1 MRLFQRNPFHSSPA
15 LQSILIIA
23 GIIVINLLSQRYF
36 FRMDLTSEKR
46 FSISKNSQHLMKSL
60 EDPLQVNVY
69 LSGDLNVG
77 FLRLKHATADL
88 LDELKVYASQPITVH
103 FIDPSDQPSSDA
115 QIKMYASLEKKGM
128 HPTTVYEK
136 DANGKAIEKII
147 FPWAQIIAHQDT
159 IPVNLLVNIPGNTGD
174 ENLNA
179 SIEELEY
186 QLTDAIRRLEAKN
199 IDKIAFLEGN
209 GELSEEE
216 VYDAS
221 TALSRYFE
229 IDRGALGNDPNALK
243 PFKVVIIAKPRIPFT
258 EQEKFIIDQ
267 YIMNGGRVLWLVDG
281 TNIDTHNLSI
291 NGQATI
297 LPLDVN
303 LNDQLFC
310 YGVRINPDIVEDVQ
324 CVTIPVNVARP
335 DEQPQFKPM
344 PWFFSPLLLTNPY
357 NAITRNLGSVKSNF
371 PSSIDLVG
379 DSTRVKAD
387 VLLVTSNASHILAPP
402 AFVDLKHLPD
412 PQDQHYF
419 NLQNIPVAVA
429 LSGTFQSDFMNRM
442 VPQGINPSTPIL
454 QNSKPTRM
462 IVIADGDII
471 RNDVQENQGKLQV
484 LPLGY
489 DRYTNQLY
497 ANRAFIVNAVLY
509 LSDQEGWMALRS
521 RQFKLRLL
529 NHLAITEGKTA
540 WQMINVLTPL
550 LLLALFA
557 FVFFLFRRKR
567 FR

>member
-1 MRLFQRNPFHSSPA
+1 MRLYWKKSFQTS
-15 LQSILIIA
+15 LLIQSLVIIGLI
-23 GIIVINLLSQRYF
+23 VLFNVLSQHDFIRV
-36 FRMDLTSEKR
+36 DLTSEKR
-46 FSISKNSQHLMKSL
+46 FSLSKNTQHLMKTL

-69 LSGDLNVG
+69 LAGDLNVG
-77 FLRLKHATADL
+77 FLRLKRATADL
-88 LDELKVYASQPITVH
+88 LDELKVYAKQPITVH
-103 FIDPSDQPSSDA
+103 FIDPSDQPSSEA

-128 HPTTVYEK
+128 HATTVYEK

-186 QLTDAIRRLEAKN
+186 QLTDAIRRLETKTVE
-199 IDKIAFLEGN
+199 KIAFLEGN
-209 GELSEEE
+209 GELTEEE

-229 IDRGALGNDPNALK
+229 IDRGSLGTDPNALK

-267 YIMNGGRVLWLVDG
+267 YIMNGGRVLWLVNG
-281 TNIDTHNLSI
+281 TNIDTHNLSL
-291 NGQATI
+291 NGEATI

-335 DEQPQFKPM
+335 NEQPQFKPM

-357 NAITRNLGSVKSNF
+357 NPITRNLGSVKSNF

-379 DSTRVKAD
+379 DSSRVKAD
-387 VLLVTSNASHILAPP
+387 ILLVTSNASHILAPP
-402 AFVDLKHLPD
+402 ALIDLKHLPD
-412 PQDQHYF
+412 PQDQRYF
-419 NLQNIPVAVA
+419 NMQNIPVAVS
-429 LSGTFQSDFMNRM
+429 LSGIFQSDFMNRL

-454 QNSKPTRM
+454 QVSKPTRM

-471 RNDVQENQGKLQV
+471 RNDVQEAQGKLQV

-489 DRYTNQLY
+489 DRYTNQMY
-497 ANRAFIVNAVLY
+497 ANRAFIVNTVLY
-509 LSDQEGWMALRS
+509 LSDQDGWMALRS

-529 NHLAITEGKTA
+529 NHMAITKGKIV
-540 WQMINVLTPL
+540 WQAINVVTPL
-550 LLLALFA
+550 ALLALFA
-557 FVFFLFRRKR
+557 LFFFLFRRKR
-567 FR
+567 FQ